1 MSEENLEIVR
11 RAISHLNETGEPEW
25 GLYDPE
31 LVWTTR
37 PDGPAHFSYR
47 GLEGLRRGTGSMRA
61 VWARIRGEIEENI
74 ASGDRVVSV
83 IRWQLRAKSGVEL
96 EEVEGWATWI
106 RDGKIVR
113 IEQHGSKEEAL
124 EAAGL
129 SE

>member
-37 PDGPAHFSYR
+37 PDGHAQFSYR